1 MYELLLQA
9 SDWWLGTAVG
19 GGLVLLVGCVLMLSA
34 RNPATRQRLGEVAVF
49 AALLVA
55 GLRLLPSWLPGCL
68 PPLDFAG
75 SAVASPSK
83 MAPPRLESP
92 DVWKALPV
100 EDENAYVVLNGPTIR
115 PNEAA
120 SEMVSLQTWT
130 WRDVTAA
137 TAAAYL
143 LVAAVLAC
151 RWLLGHWA
159 LGRLLR
165 QARPAGPRIRRLFTT
180 MAVGAVWPFPCL
192 RLSRRLRAP
201 VCFGL
206 RRPAVLL
213 PEPMEHAAD
222 AELRWVFAHELT
234 HLRRRDPWSS
244 WALGLAQVVYF
255 YLPWYWWLRRQVRLC
270 QEYIADAAAA
280 GAGPAADEYA
290 EFLVSLARGTA
301 LPLGASGL
309 GSSSDLL
316 RRVQMLLQSTTRVR
330 ESWTKGR
337 SLLAAGG
344 LLCVA
349 VLAGGVGLRAESPR
363 EDNKTDEK
371 KEVVLVRPTPSDGDV
386 LILRTDGDDK
396 DGPQK
401 HRVTL
406 RLLGDDDEKGEKKAD
421 GKDKAKVQKK
431 MMIVVDDGSG
441 PITIPFDGDTSNI
454 DKKVQE
460 AIAKARAKKKADGGD
475 QNKAEAIGKALEAL
489 KGELS
494 DEQMARLKRH
504 LQELKAQQG
513 AVEKQRGAAEREQ
526 AAAERAHAA
535 AERAH
540 AAAQRAAEKM
550 AEHAEQLKA
559 HGIDAEQLHKQI
571 EEAMKQAHMAG
582 KDGEMKLRTGPNT
595 FTFAGGGGRLGVMI
609 KKPSSDLADQLDLP
623 KERGIVVTEIVKGSP
638 AAKAGLKANDILL
651 EVDGKAVRSEPEA
664 FIKQVHD
671 IDADKEIVIVVLR
684 KGHKEKVSGIKLPE
698 AKKGGNFL
706 WKQLDGEDGAKGE
719 HRLIEVHPKI
729 EFTPEGGKV
738 VRVAPVIKRF
748 GPDDEPA
755 KAKDGAKVERRRIEV
770 KGDEDGEPGKF
781 RWRVFDGKDGKD
793 EKKVSRN
800 VSVSINNGKL
810 VAEQK
815 EDDLTITVT
824 GTVEDKKVNVES
836 IVIADGYD
844 KKSYKRVSEVPEKHR
859 DSVKRLISNTSNA
872 PVQFQFK
879 REKSDE

>member
-1 MYELLLQA
+1 MYELLLRA

-19 GGLVLLVGCVLMLSA
+19 GGLVLLVGCLLMLSA

-49 AALLVA
+49 AALVVA
-55 GLRLLPSWLPGCL
+55 GLRLLPSWLPGVL

-75 SAVASPSK
+75 NAIASPSK
-83 MAPPRLESP
+83 MMPTRPESP
-92 DVWKALPV
+92 EVWKALPA
-100 EDENAYVVLNGPTIR
+100 ENDNVFVVLDAPPVVAGD
-115 PNEAA
+115 AA
-120 SEMVSLQTWT
+120 ADPVPPVAWT

-137 TAAAYL
+137 SVAAYL

-165 QARPAGPRIRRLFTT
+165 QARPAAPRIRRLFSS
-180 MAVGAVWPFPCL
+180 MAAGAVWPFPCL

-213 PEPMEHAAD
+213 PEPMENAAD

-280 GAGPAADEYA
+280 GAGAAADEYA
-290 EFLVSLARGTA
+290 EFLVSLARGAA

-316 RRVQMLLQSTTRVR
+316 RRVQMLLQSTTLVR

-337 SLLAAGG
+337 SLFAAGG

-349 VLAGGVGLRAESPR
+349 VLAGGMGLRAETP
-363 EDNKTDEK
+363 EDGKKSEEK
-371 KEVVLVRPTPSDGDV
+371 KDV
-386 LILRTDGDDK
+386 FILRPVQGDGNVLFFRADGEDDK
-396 DGPQK
+396 DGPK
-401 HRVTL
+401 KVRATV
-406 RLLGDDDEKGEKKAD
+406 RIVGDDEKNEKGEKKVD
-421 GKDKAKVQKK
+421 GKEKKVQK
-431 MMIVVDDGSG
+431 MVIVVDDGSG
-441 PITIPFDGDTSNI
+441 PITIPFDGNTGDIN
-454 DKKVQE
+454 KKVQE
-460 AIAKARAKKKADGGD
+460 AVARAKAKAKAKADGSD
-475 QNKAEAIGKALEAL
+475 PHRAEAIGKALEAL
-489 KGELS
+489 KDELS

-504 LQELKAQQG
+504 IEEIRVQQG
-513 AVEKQRGAAEREQ
+513 AVERQRGAVEKER
-526 AAAERAHAA
+526 AAAEK
-535 AERAH
+535 AH
-540 AAAQRAAEKM
+540 AAAQKAAEKL

-571 EEAMKQAHMAG
+571 EEAMKHANAFG
-582 KDGEMKLRTGPNT
+582 KDGEVRLWAAPQT

-609 KKPSSDLADQLDLP
+609 KKPSSDLSDQLDLP

-684 KGHKEKVSGIKLPE
+684 KGHKEKVGGIKLPE
-698 AKKGGNFL
+698 AKKGGNFI

-719 HRLIEVHPKI
+719 RRIIEVHPQIKVN
-729 EFTPEGGKV
+729 PEGGDE
-738 VRVAPVIKRF
+738 VRVAPIIKRLAPEKNKA
-748 GPDDEPA
+748 GVKDEPRI
-755 KAKDGAKVERRRIEV
+755 ERGRIEV
-770 KGDEDGEPGKF
+770 RSDDEGGEPGKF
-781 RWRVFDGKDGKD
+781 KVRVLDGKDGQG
-793 EKKVSRN
+793 EKKVNRN
-800 VSVSINNGKL
+800 VTVSINNGKL

-815 EDDLTITVT
+815 EGDVTITVT
-824 GTVEDKKVNVES
+824 GTVEDKRVNVES
-836 IVIADGYD
+836 VIVADGYD
-844 KKSYKRVSEVPEKHR
+844 KKSYKRVSEVPEKYR
-859 DSVKRLISNTSNA
+859 DSVRKLISNTRNA
-872 PVQFQFK
+872 PVQFEFK
-879 REKSDE
+879 RSENKSDE